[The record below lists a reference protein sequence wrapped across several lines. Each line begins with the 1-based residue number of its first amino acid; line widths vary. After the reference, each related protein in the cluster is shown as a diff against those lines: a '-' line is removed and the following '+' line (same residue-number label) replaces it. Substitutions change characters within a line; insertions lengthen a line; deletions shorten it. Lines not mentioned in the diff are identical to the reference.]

1 MSEPIGVV
9 IVTFNS
15 APVIA
20 ECLESVFASRG
31 ADVAVVV
38 VDNDSTDSTVQV
50 IEDWASGRVPLSPR
64 DDCPIRPLGP
74 VAKPVRYTVS
84 QAGDVPAEAPLVIV
98 RSAVNGGFAHGVN
111 RGLEVL
117 ARRKDVSL
125 FWVLNP
131 DCVVPP
137 GTAAA
142 YLAAAAEGPFSLIGC
157 RTIYYEHPDRIETDG
172 GTVNRWTGVC
182 SSVHAR
188 QAPDTP
194 LPDAREL
201 DYVTGA
207 NMVASRTFLEAAGPM
222 AEDYFLYYEEVD
234 WASRRG
240 NLPLKLVDGAVVYH
254 HGGTAIGSGTAARRA
269 SPFAN
274 YFNYRNR
281 RLFARRHLSGS
292 GPIILVYALLK
303 AAQLFLMGARDEAR
317 AILAGAFL
325 RPPPPDVKAKVK
337 EGEARRLAFGAAHDQ
352 QRGR

>member
-9 IVTFNS
+9 IVAFNS

-20 ECLESVFASRG
+20 ECLESVFASKD
-31 ADVAVVV
+31 ADLAVVV

-50 IEDWASGRVPLSPR
+50 IEDWASGREPIAPH
-64 DDCPIRPLGP
+64 DDCPVQPLGP
-74 VAKPVRYTVS
+74 VSKPVRYTIS
-84 QAGDVPAEAPLVIV
+84 QAGEAPQEAPLAIV
-98 RSAVNGGFAHGVN
+98 RSPVN
-111 RGLEVL
+111 RGFAGGVNQGLEAL
-117 ARRKDVSL
+117 ARRKDVNL

-142 YLAAAAEGPFSLIGC
+142 YVAAAAEGPFSLLSC
-157 RTIYYEHPDRIETDG
+157 RTIYYEHPDRIQTDG

-182 SSVHAR
+182 TSVHAGLP
-188 QAPDTP
+188 PDTP
-194 LPDAREL
+194 LPEARDL

-234 WASRRG
+234 WAAHRG
-240 NLPLKLVDGAVVYH
+240 GLPIKLVPGVVVYH
-254 HGGTAIGSGTAARRA
+254 HGGTVIGTGSSVRRP

-281 RLFARRHLSGS
+281 LIFARRHLRARSPVVLAYG
-292 GPIILVYALLK
+292 LLK
-303 AAQLFLMGARDEAR
+303 AMQLFLIGAADEAQGV
-317 AILAGAFL
+317 LAGTFR
-325 RPPPPDVKAKVK
+325 RPPPPEILAKVK
-337 EGEARRLAFGAAHDQ
+337 GDEARQLAFRDAS
-352 QRGR
+352 